1 MVGNGCIVYVS
12 YYKVKGSDGSI
23 YEMPEVTTVCSG
35 GCPLDWHAVTVA
47 FGQSRCIPGRQAG
60 DSVREPRD
68 RDRDRGNSSGYDWSV
83 FWHGVLHG
91 DRQPGQ
97 SFAACVDQNIKET
110 TFGQID
116 PQKLAKV
123 IPAAAVGVAGALAG
137 KIPFNI
143 PFDPG
148 TGGITAFT
156 ASAFGLGRALGVG
169 GTAMGGLVGAANA
182 VGYGLAIAG
191 AATAGLVIGS
201 AINCR

>member
-1 MVGNGCIVYVS
+1 MERTHPGCS
-12 YYKVKGSDGSI
+12 
-23 YEMPEVTTVCSG
+23 
-35 GCPLDWHAVTVA
+35 
-47 FGQSRCIPGRQAG
+47 
-60 DSVREPRD
+60 
-68 RDRDRGNSSGYDWSV
+68 GNSSGYDWSV
-83 FWHGVLHG
+83 FWHG
-91 DRQPGQ
+91 DRQPDQ

-156 ASAFGLGRALGVG
+156 ASAYGIGRALGVRKKRKR
-169 GTAMGGLVGAANA
+169 TNHNSTRRQRIRDTKKAA
-182 VGYGLAIAG
+182 
-191 AATAGLVIGS
+191 
-201 AINCR
+201 

>member
-1 MVGNGCIVYVS
+1 MLSTPFEFQIVFTPKPMHRTES
-12 YYKVKGSDGSI
+12 
-23 YEMPEVTTVCSG
+23 TTLVLSLQKF
-35 GCPLDWHAVTVA
+35 PRTAV
-47 FGQSRCIPGRQAG
+47 
-60 DSVREPRD
+60 
-68 RDRDRGNSSGYDWSV
+68 
-83 FWHGVLHG
+83 
-91 DRQPGQ
+91 
-97 SFAACVDQNIKET
+97 
-110 TFGQID
+110 
-116 PQKLAKV
+116 
-123 IPAAAVGVAGALAG
+123 
-137 KIPFNI
+137 I

>member
-1 MVGNGCIVYVS
+1 
-12 YYKVKGSDGSI
+12 
-23 YEMPEVTTVCSG
+23 MPHDQVNSPRKFSAPPASG
-35 GCPLDWHAVTVA
+35 G
-47 FGQSRCIPGRQAG
+47 
-60 DSVREPRD
+60 
-68 RDRDRGNSSGYDWSV
+68 GNTSGYDWSV

-156 ASAFGLGRALGVG
+156 ASAYGIGRALGVG
-169 GTAMGGLVGAANA
+169 GTAMGGLVGAANG

-191 AATAGLVIGS
+191 AATAGLVVGS